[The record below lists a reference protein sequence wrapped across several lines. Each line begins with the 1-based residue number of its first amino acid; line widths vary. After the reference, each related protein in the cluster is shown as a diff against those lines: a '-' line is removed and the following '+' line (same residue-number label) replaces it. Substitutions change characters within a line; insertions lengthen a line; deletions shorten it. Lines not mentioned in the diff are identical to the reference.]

1 MRAMFLVLVFAATAA
16 ADVPKPAPPAPPTP
30 EQQVL
35 ALVNHYRAVAGV
47 PAVQLDAALSRGC
60 MEHAD
65 YMRQNRGTGAMEGL
79 SAHHQ
84 DPKLPGAT
92 PAGAACGRAA
102 DLFPGVADLGA
113 AVDGWMAGLYH
124 RRPILSPAL
133 RTIGVGYAPL
143 PDGTLMAALMFV
155 DGDGAA
161 PSEGWPVAYPARDQA
176 ELPLELGNEIPNP
189 SPGGAGGGYPITL
202 QFPPFDKVT
211 AVTATLTD
219 AAGKPVAF
227 ALSTPERPATSF
239 GQYGVVCLIP
249 TQALRPAA
257 RYTAAV
263 TATWGTAAPRT
274 YTWSFATVG
283 LRKVDATDEAALL
296 AAIGHPSLVHGV
308 VQYAGLMDTQTVF
321 LMIAKS
327 ERGRYQMVSI
337 VIPAPVW
344 TALVGKA
351 KLDSL
356 QGATVD
362 VEATPQLVMNAYLN
376 LTIARPS
383 QLHITP

>member
-1 MRAMFLVLVFAATAA
+1 MFLVLVFAAAAA
-16 ADVPKPAPPAPPTP
+16 ADVPKPGPAAPPTP

-35 ALVNHYRAVAGV
+35 ALVNHYRAIAGV
-47 PAVQLDAALSRGC
+47 PAVQVDAALSRGC
-60 MEHAD
+60 MEHAA
-65 YMRQNRGTGAMEGL
+65 YMRQNRGTAAMEGL
-79 SAHHQ
+79 NAHHQ

-92 PAGAACGRAA
+92 PAGAACGIAA

-155 DGDGAA
+155 DRDGAVT
-161 PSEGWPVAYPARDQA
+161 SEGWPVAYPARDQA
-176 ELPLELGNEIPNP
+176 DLPLELGNEIPNP
-189 SPGGAGGGYPITL
+189 APGGHGGGYPITL

-211 AVTATLTD
+211 AVVATLTD
-219 AAGKPVAF
+219 PAGKPVP
-227 ALSTPERPATSF
+227 LGVSTPERPATSF

-249 TQALRPAA
+249 TQALRPAT
-257 RYTAAV
+257 RYTASI
-263 TATWGTAAPRT
+263 TATWGSAAPHT
-274 YTWSFATVG
+274 YTWSFSTVA

-308 VQYAGLMDTQTVF
+308 VQYAGMMDTATVF
-321 LMIAKS
+321 LTIAKS
-327 ERGRYQMVSI
+327 EHGRYQMVSI
-337 VIPAPVW
+337 VMPVAVW
-344 TALVGKA
+344 LALAGTAKP
-351 KLDSL
+351 DSV

-376 LTIARPS
+376 LTIAQAS
-383 QLHITP
+383 QLHITK